1 MLFTTA
7 VFACVFLPVVL
18 AGFFAAPSER
28 LAAGWLFMASLI
40 FYGYWMPQFTV
51 LLLASIVANF
61 SIGTRIAKAALH
73 RPGASGHEAG
83 AKGWLVLGVVLN
95 LAALA
100 YFKYANFFV
109 SNLSA
114 ALGAQLQFE
123 RVVLPIGISF
133 FTFTQIAFLVDAY
146 RCKVHDYRF
155 IHYGLFVTYFPHLI
169 AGPILHHAQMMPQF
183 AQPQTYRFNGGHV
196 AAGLAILCIGLVKKV
211 VFADGISPYADAV
224 FKPTDAGQMPGTAQ
238 AWLGACAYT
247 LQLYFDFSGYS
258 DMAIG
263 LSWMFNIRLPL
274 NFDSPYRAASISD
287 FWRRWH
293 VSLSSF
299 LRDYVYIAL
308 RGNRHGAVRRYANL
322 MTTMLLGGL
331 WHGAS
336 WSFVL

>member
-73 RPGASGHEAG
+73 RPAASSHEPG

-114 ALGAQLQFE
+114 ALGAQ
-123 RVVLPIGISF
+123 
-133 FTFTQIAFLVDAY
+133 
-146 RCKVHDYRF
+146 
-155 IHYGLFVTYFPHLI
+155 
-169 AGPILHHAQMMPQF
+169 
-183 AQPQTYRFNGGHV
+183 
-196 AAGLAILCIGLVKKV
+196 
-211 VFADGISPYADAV
+211 
-224 FKPTDAGQMPGTAQ
+224 
-238 AWLGACAYT
+238 
-247 LQLYFDFSGYS
+247 
-258 DMAIG
+258 
-263 LSWMFNIRLPL
+263 
-274 NFDSPYRAASISD
+274 
-287 FWRRWH
+287 
-293 VSLSSF
+293 
-299 LRDYVYIAL
+299 
-308 RGNRHGAVRRYANL
+308 
-322 MTTMLLGGL
+322 
-331 WHGAS
+331 
-336 WSFVL
+336 